1 MKIELNSIKVKD
13 VFNGFK
19 DEEYKIYKNLVFGD

>member
-13 VFNGFK
+13 VFNGFV
-19 DEEYKIYKNLVFGD
+19 DDGEDGVFAYG